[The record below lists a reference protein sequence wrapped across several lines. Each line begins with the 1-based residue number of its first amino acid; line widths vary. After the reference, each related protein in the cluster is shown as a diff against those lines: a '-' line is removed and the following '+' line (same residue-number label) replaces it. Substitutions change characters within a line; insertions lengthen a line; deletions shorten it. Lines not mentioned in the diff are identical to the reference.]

1 MNGELVNL
9 GMLKKN
15 SRSRRTNLQIFY
27 VEIPRNYFYC
37 FNFFFFFF
45 FLKLRRY
52 LHVYFKVRTKGSWGV
67 KHIFLTSHLA
77 AVLRTRVFNNNKGN
91 CYFLISDFNLS
102 WYCMSTS
109 CRILTINWEVISAHD
124 KCLNLYLA
132 SIMNQNFH

>member
-37 FNFFFFFF
+37 FHFFFFF
-45 FLKLRRY
+45 FLQLRRY

>member
-9 GMLKKN
+9 GMFKKN
-15 SRSRRTNLQIFY
+15 SSSRTNLQIFY
-27 VEIPRNYFYC
+27 VEIPRNSFYC
-37 FNFFFFFF
+37 FQFLFF
-45 FLKLRRY
+45 FLQLRRY
-52 LHVYFKVRTKGSWGV
+52 LHVYFKMRTKGSWGV

-109 CRILTINWEVISAHD
+109 CRILTINQEVISAHD
-124 KCLNLYLA
+124 KCLNLSLA

>member
-9 GMLKKN
+9 GMFKKN
-15 SRSRRTNLQIFY
+15 SSSRTNLQIFY
-27 VEIPRNYFYC
+27 VEIPRNSFYC
-37 FNFFFFFF
+37 FQFLFF
-45 FLKLRRY
+45 FLQLRRY
-52 LHVYFKVRTKGSWGV
+52 LHVYFKMRTKGSWGV

-109 CRILTINWEVISAHD
+109 CRILTIN
-124 KCLNLYLA
+124 
-132 SIMNQNFH
+132 